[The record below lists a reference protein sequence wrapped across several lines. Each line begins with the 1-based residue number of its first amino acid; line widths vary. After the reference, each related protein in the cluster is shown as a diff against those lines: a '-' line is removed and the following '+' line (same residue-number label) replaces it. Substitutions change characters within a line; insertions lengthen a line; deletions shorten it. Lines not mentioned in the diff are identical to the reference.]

1 MVKCASIM
9 LLLRLL
15 LVLLVCSLK
24 NVVVTASRSHAGRHS
39 FLRAPASILY
49 NIDDCSS
56 ECCSD
61 LWWTGGD
68 LHSYVSTEDA
78 DAEVRGRVLQVECG
92 TDDGGSWISAIPAA
106 VQYIIII
113 LLVVMSGIFSGLTL
127 GLMSLDKHGLEIVME
142 GDNPRLARAAARI
155 YPVRENGNLLL
166 CTLLLGNVSVN
177 ALLSILLADK
187 AGGLLGF
194 FVSTFVIVIFGE
206 ILPQAACSR
215 YALEVGSFTLPLTK
229 VIICLFYPLAAP
241 LAFLLN
247 KMLGHEIGT
256 TYSKAEMLKLL
267 EIHVTAG
274 RFDSETGNTMTG
286 ALKYQD
292 MTVKE
297 VMTPTSNVFMI
308 SVDDKLNFET
318 IATIFKTGYSRIP
331 VYEVAINNIIGLLF
345 VKDLIFIDP
354 EDETSVRSF
363 VQIFGRGVHVVWPD
377 DKLGDVLRELKQG
390 KSHMA
395 LVRDVN
401 RGSEEQ
407 DPYYEIKG
415 IITLEDIIEVIL
427 GDEIVDETDAFV
439 DQIQSIKVNRD
450 EVFDWGRLRLLDAK
464 LVDETLSH
472 DEVKAVS
479 AHLRMNHKTAVELL
493 SEHQLRRLVA
503 ETSVTE
509 LPEAELNMGDLL
521 PTADLI
527 YVKETPSDI
536 CTLILSGKVTIMAG
550 AENFRSDVSS
560 WAVLAPSALID
571 PCYTPDFNAFVSSGP
586 CRCLRFTRARF
597 SAAVDASTA
606 ERFSDVPNNN
616 TIRDTSN
623 SNYPNG
629 ILSTSD
635 SSIAT
640 TTITNAIGNPPNL
653 TVAGVEEG
661 DSQHSPTT
669 AASTSHTELV
679 IPGVAVKKRGAH
691 ARKRSKLLAAFQK
704 TKSVGKL
711 PAAIG
716 ELTSHAEN
724 GDNKEGGFKESSSVS
739 AVRGDNKEVGF
750 QDEDE
755 HHATVEMSP
764 LQAQLSGNGVY
775 QPGKDRTTTSKRSI
789 KSQSST
795 QIIEDESTTPQSSQ
809 RSSTILFM
817 EGKGQGLIP
826 KDKNEDE

>member
-1 MVKCASIM
+1 
-9 LLLRLL
+9 
-15 LVLLVCSLK
+15 
-24 NVVVTASRSHAGRHS
+24 
-39 FLRAPASILY
+39 
-49 NIDDCSS
+49 
-56 ECCSD
+56 
-61 LWWTGGD
+61 
-68 LHSYVSTEDA
+68 
-78 DAEVRGRVLQVECG
+78 
-92 TDDGGSWISAIPAA
+92 
-106 VQYIIII
+106 
-113 LLVVMSGIFSGLTL
+113 MSGIFSGLTL

-229 VIICLFYPLAAP
+229 VIICLFYPIAAP

-308 SVDDKLNFET
+308 SVDDKLNFDT

-509 LPEAELNMGDLL
+509 LPEAELNMGDDLL

-616 TIRDTSN
+616 NTIRDN
-623 SNYPNG
+623 SNRNSNHPNG

-640 TTITNAIGNPPNL
+640 TTTTNVIGNPPNL
-653 TVAGVEEG
+653 TVAAVEEG
-661 DSQHSPTT
+661 DLQHSPTT
-669 AASTSHTELV
+669 AAATTSHTGIELV
-679 IPGVAVKKRGAH
+679 PGVAAKKRGAH
-691 ARKRSKLLAAFQK
+691 TRKRSKLLAAFQK
-704 TKSVGKL
+704 TRSVGKL
-711 PAAIG
+711 PAAID
-716 ELTSHAEN
+716 ELTSHEN
-724 GDNKEGGFKESSSVS
+724 GDNKEGGFIESSS
-739 AVRGDNKEVGF
+739 AVVREDNKEVGF

-775 QPGKDRTTTSKRSI
+775 QPGKDRTATSSKRST
-789 KSQSST
+789 KSQSLT
-795 QIIEDESTTPQSSQ
+795 QIEDESTPPQSSQ